1 MCNIINQISLIYSHL
16 RHSDSIL
23 IVKKFLEIVVLSLLL
38 AHNSFAKTIN
48 IEDKI
53 FLNVPENFN
62 SIKIEANEVA
72 DYYSDFF
79 KSLGEKTAFYYIGTN
94 SSIEFVNALINDQDK
109 LLEPLMKKM
118 EKKNFK
124 TEKSMMNYATKE
136 IIKLMKKNKYQ
147 GVIFVLVSEENLENT
162 DYELFEAVESIKEM
176 SQTEM
181 NKTALEYRKELNS
194 DMNLLDGFNFKISK
208 FKIEKNKI
216 NSPAF
221 DIKISANM
229 FNINWDM
236 EVYGYL
242 KNNKPVIVGSECIG
256 KCKGVSGIK
265 NMIVYSNT
273 VETNTSS
280 ENSSNI
286 VENLNRLND
295 LYKSGVLTKD
305 EFEKAKKKL
314 LN

>member
-1 MCNIINQISLIYSHL
+1 M
-16 RHSDSIL
+16 
-23 IVKKFLEIVVLSLLL
+23 KKFLGFVVLGLILSG
-38 AHNSFAKTIN
+38 NVFAKTIN

-53 FLNVPENFN
+53 LLKVPENF
-62 SIKIEANEVA
+62 SYIMLETDEVA
-72 DYYSDFF
+72 NYYEEFF
-79 KSLGEKTAFYYIGTN
+79 STLGDDLNFYYIGTDD
-94 SSIEFVNALINDQDK
+94 SIEFANALINDQEK
-109 LLEPLMKKM
+109 VLEPIMKKM
-118 EKKNFK
+118 DKKNFSS
-124 TEKSMMNYATKE
+124 EKSMINFVSKE
-136 IIKLMKKNKYQ
+136 MIKLMKKNKYQ
-147 GVIFVLVSEENLENT
+147 GVIWVLVSDKNLEDT
-162 DYELFEAVESIKEM
+162 DYDLFETVQSLKNM
-176 SQTEM
+176 SQADM
-181 NKTALEYRKELNS
+181 NKAALEYKKEIKGELS
-194 DMNLLDGFNFKISK
+194 LDGIEGMNLKISK

-221 DIKISANM
+221 DLKIAANM

-236 EVYGYL
+236 EIYGYL
-242 KNNKPVIVGSECIG
+242 KNNKPIIVASECIG

-273 VETNTSS
+273 VPKNASS

-286 VENLNRLND
+286 VENLNKLND